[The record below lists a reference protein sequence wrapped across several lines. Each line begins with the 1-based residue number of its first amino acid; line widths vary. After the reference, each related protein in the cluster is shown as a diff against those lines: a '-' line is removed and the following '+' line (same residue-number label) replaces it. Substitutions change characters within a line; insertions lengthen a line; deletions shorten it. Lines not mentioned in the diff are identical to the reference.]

1 MLGRKTIYPIG
12 TLVFLGLLSFT
23 ACSKEEAEPQPV
35 VTVQAAPVKQ
45 GAISQVVTTD
55 AVLFPINQATIV
67 PKIASPVAK
76 AHVVRGTKVHAGQ
89 LLLTLENKDLTA
101 AAQENRG
108 NYEMAQATTNIAT
121 NSAVPEELQKAELDT
136 QSAKENLDA
145 QQKVYDSRK
154 NLFAQGA
161 IPRKDLDTAAVALV
175 QARAQYNESQK
186 HFNFLK
192 SGGNQQ
198 ELKSAT
204 AQLTAAE
211 GRYKGAEAQ
220 LQYSEIRSPIDGV
233 VTDGPWYPGTMPQAG
248 QPLVTV
254 MDLSQM
260 IAKAHIPQNQAAL
273 LKKGDEASIKV
284 AGSDEPIKGK
294 VTLVS
299 PALDPGSTT
308 VEVWVQAANPK
319 GVLKAGSSA
328 TLSMVAKTVPDALT
342 VPAEALVTDE
352 EGKKTVMVVGSD
364 GKAHKREVETGVQ
377 TAEAIQIVSGVKA
390 GEQVVSTG
398 AYGLP
403 DNTKLKVEAAP
414 APGKEGGDEDKDKED
429 KGDKDDKAGN

>member
-1 MLGRKTIYPIG
+1 MLNRRRTIYSVCAVA
-12 TLVFLGLLSFT
+12 LSSLLSLT
-23 ACSKEEAEPQPV
+23 ACSREQAEPPPV

-45 GAISQVVTTD
+45 GSISQIVTTD

-76 AHVVRGTKVHAGQ
+76 ALVVRGTKVHQGQ
-89 LLLTLENKDLTA
+89 LLLTLENKDLLA

-108 NYEMAQATTNIAT
+108 NYEGAQAAHNIAT

-136 QSAKENLDA
+136 QSAKESLDA
-145 QQKVYDSRK
+145 QQKIYDSRT
-154 NLFAQGA
+154 NLFNQGA
-161 IPRKDLDTAAVALV
+161 IPRKDLDAAAVALV
-175 QARAQYNESQK
+175 QARAQYNESEK
-186 HFNFLK
+186 HLNFLK

-198 ELKSAT
+198 ELKSAA

-211 GRYKGAEAQ
+211 GKYKGAEAQ

-233 VTDGPWYPGTMPQAG
+233 VTDGPWYPGMMPQAG
-248 QPLVTV
+248 APLVTV

-260 IAKAHIPQNQAAL
+260 IAKAHIPQNQAVL
-273 LKKGDEASIKV
+273 LKKGDDASIKV
-284 AGSDEPIKGK
+284 AGADEDIKGK
-294 VTLVS
+294 VVLVS

-308 VEVWVQAANPK
+308 VEVWVQAPNPK
-319 GVLKAGSSA
+319 GILKAGSSA

-342 VPAEALVTDE
+342 IPAEALVTDE

-377 TAEAIQIVSGVKA
+377 TASAVQIVSGVKA

-403 DNTKLKVEAAP
+403 DNTKLKIEAAP
-414 APGKEGGDEDKDKED
+414 APGKEGADED
-429 KGDKDDKAGN
+429 KGDDKGGN

>member
-1 MLGRKTIYPIG
+1 MLHRRATYSVCAVA
-12 TLVFLGLLSFT
+12 LCSLLSLT

-45 GAISQVVTTD
+45 GSISQVVTTD

-76 AHVVRGTKVHAGQ
+76 AHVMRGTKVHAGQ
-89 LLLTLENKDLTA
+89 LLLTLENKDLLA
-101 AAQENRG
+101 AAEEGRG
-108 NYEMAQATTNIAT
+108 NLDQFRAATYIAT
-121 NSAVPEELQKAELDT
+121 NSSVPEELQKAELDT
-136 QSAKENLDA
+136 QAAKENLEA
-145 QQKVYDSRK
+145 QQNIYNSRK
-154 NLFAQGA
+154 NLFDQGA
-161 IPRKDLDTAAVALV
+161 IPRKDLEAARVAQA
-175 QARAQYNESQK
+175 QARAQYDESEK
-186 HFNFLK
+186 HLVFLK

-198 ELKSAT
+198 ELKSAE

-211 GRYKGAEAQ
+211 GKSKGADAQ

-273 LKKGDEASIKV
+273 LKKGDEASVKV

-294 VTLVS
+294 VVLVS

-328 TLSMVAKTVPDALT
+328 SLSMVAKTVFDALT

-352 EGKKTVMVVGSD
+352 EGKKSVMVVGSD

-377 TAEAIQIVSGVKA
+377 AADAIQIVSGVKA

-403 DNTKLKVEAAP
+403 DNTKLKIEAAP
-414 APGKEGGDEDKDKED
+414 APGKEGGGEDKS
-429 KGDKDDKAGN
+429 DKDDKAGN